1 MSKNYSGNSLE
12 QQLTKRII
20 DLEKQ
25 VKALKTNQLSVI
37 VIPKVAGDPSSPIN
51 GQIWYNTSTNK
62 FRKRENGSNKNF
74 EAS

>member
-20 DLEKQ
+20 DLERQ

-37 VIPKVAGDPSSPIN
+37 VIPKVAGDPSSPVN